1 MVTGI
6 EAAGLAL
13 AIFPILIE
21 GLKFYADE
29 KGVVKDF
36 FHYQKLLERI
46 GRDLSREKVIFHNS
60 CRRFM
65 EDVASQ
71 CGIATQDVD
80 EIMNDLNHP
89 RWGDGS
95 FELPSVINQSSVQ
108 EYLNA
113 IEDMNEELSKIRE
126 LIGIKDLIEKD
137 GEEARPEL
145 LDRKTRHRQWKK
157 IVLVLRK
164 DGITRHLE
172 KAGKLNGFLAQ
183 LTQQSHHLIP
193 LGRKPRRDTKHY
205 PRIRSH
211 AIDLYDILQAKF
223 PLTPNCNCPLRH
235 DVNMKLE
242 FRSGGTVTKRL
253 FFRTI
258 FTSET
263 PMFSLQNWC
272 EIDIEPLEGKQATLC
287 RDPEG
292 SVTVSIATR
301 QSSSA
306 KSNQGQKS
314 LNLCSLIM
322 KPVSSKQCLGII
334 EKTPEKQHRI
344 WTTEYQ
350 PQQPAFH
357 IIRTVSLAEVLGH
370 KDFQR
375 EHKSRL
381 GLKLVSSVMQLHT
394 TQWLTDSWSMSDISF
409 PRSSDG
415 IVDFNNPLIRRN
427 FGSQGRDASQRSLDM
442 PRPYLVASIPCLFSL
457 GIVLLELWH
466 GKILEDLKNEAE
478 KNLVRLSRSLM
489 SSHHHHKSNRE
500 KPPQFSDPLCARRL
514 TEEMVCGPNFRNA
527 VLRCISGLDAV
538 YKSLEEDAFRDE
550 VEEKIVCPLEED
562 LKFYCGKTSI
572 NECI

>member
-1 MVTGI
+1 MITGI

-36 FHYQKLLERI
+36 FHYQKLLKRI
-46 GRDLSREKVIFHNS
+46 ERDLSREKVLFHNS
-60 CRRFM
+60 CQRFM
-65 EDVASQ
+65 TDVASQ
-71 CGIATQDVD
+71 CGIEAGEVD
-80 EIMNDLNHP
+80 ILMNDPNHP
-89 RWGDGS
+89 RWSDGS

-108 EYLNA
+108 QYLHA
-113 IEDMNEELSKIRE
+113 IEDMNEELSSIRE
-126 LIGIKDLIEKD
+126 LIGLQNLKGKD
-137 GEEARPEL
+137 GENARPQL
-145 LDRKTRHRQWKK
+145 LDRTTRHRQWKK
-157 IVLVLRK
+157 LIFVLRK

-172 KAGKLNGFLAQ
+172 QAGKLNGFLAL
-183 LTQQSHHLIP
+183 LTQQNHHFIP
-193 LGRKPRRDTKHY
+193 LRRTPLRDTKHY
-205 PRIRSH
+205 QQIRSH
-211 AIDLYDILQAKF
+211 AIDLYDILLAKF
-223 PLTPNCNCPLRH
+223 PLMPNCKCPLRH

-242 FRSGGTVTKRL
+242 FRSGGAVTKRL
-253 FFRTI
+253 LFRTI
-258 FTSET
+258 FTSEA
-263 PMFSLQNWC
+263 PIFSLQNWC
-272 EIDIEPLEGKQATLC
+272 EIDIEPLEAKRTTLC

-314 LNLCSLIM
+314 INLCSLIM

-357 IIRTVSLAEVLGH
+357 IIRTVSLTEVLGH
-370 KDFQR
+370 KDFQQ
-375 EHKSRL
+375 EQKSRL

-394 TQWLTDSWSMSDISF
+394 TQWLTDIWSKSDISF
-409 PRSSDG
+409 PCSSDG
-415 IVDFNNPLIRRN
+415 TVDFNNPLIQRN
-427 FGSQGRDASQRSLDM
+427 FGSQVCNSSQPSLDM

-466 GKILEDLKNEAE
+466 GQILEDLKNEAE
-478 KNLVRLSRSLM
+478 KNL
-489 SSHHHHKSNRE
+489 
-500 KPPQFSDPLCARRL
+500 PAQFSDPLCARRL
-514 TEEMVCGPNFRNA
+514 TDEMVSGPYFQNA

-538 YKSLEEDAFRDE
+538 YKSLEEDVF
-550 VEEKIVCPLEED
+550 
-562 LKFYCGKTSI
+562 
-572 NECI
+572 